1 MLFTIIL
8 EQLCQGKQF
17 MYTFFLFKYRPKDSR
32 MWNAMGN
39 CYDKMDK
46 KHEATKCYERAEN
59 CKDKEGNGYQFLK
72 VIFKELHY
80 IN

>member
-1 MLFTIIL
+1 
-8 EQLCQGKQF
+8 
-17 MYTFFLFKYRPKDSR
+17 

-59 CKDKEGNGYQFLK
+59 CKDKEGTDNFCFWESKIKNQ
-72 VIFKELHY
+72 ELHF
-80 IN
+80 INWQSFIV

>member
-1 MLFTIIL
+1 
-8 EQLCQGKQF
+8 
-17 MYTFFLFKYRPKDSR
+17 

-59 CKDKEGNGYQFLK
+59 CKDKEGSFYFPLNYNKKRNCITSVG
-72 VIFKELHY
+72 
-80 IN
+80 

>member
-1 MLFTIIL
+1 
-8 EQLCQGKQF
+8 
-17 MYTFFLFKYRPKDSR
+17 

-59 CKDKEGNGYQFLK
+59 CKDKEGSLDRIIIK
-72 VIFKELHY
+72 VDRNCLASIG
-80 IN
+80 